1 MLKRNVIIIYKKKS
15 TGYES
20 RIVLVISA
28 WTFMTLNTTN
38 LLEPV
43 FFFFKYSDDKDLCR
57 AFLWCSYLIDTIT
70 SRGDY

>member
-1 MLKRNVIIIYKKKS
+1 MLKRNVIIIYKKS

-38 LLEPV
+38 LEPV
-43 FFFFKYSDDKDLCR
+43 FVFFKYSDDKDLCR